1 MGILDDVVINA
12 KTAAEAVGKK
22 AGQIVDVSKLRF
34 NVAELNAEISKR
46 YEALGEYVYENCR
59 EALAE
64 DAESVGKMAEIDE
77 LVNQRNI
84 LTKELVDK
92 QNKVVCPSCGKQS
105 PITASYCSSCGAKLP
120 KEGGIITR
128 YTKGRPL
135 GDRLFPFSSFSS
147 FQLFSAAGAAWACR
161 RWNSSRFRRSLR
173 RTTKKATSPAAS
185 AATASRGIIHRNT
198 LATIFISSSSLQ
210 LFVLGDEKLRR
221 VEVQL
226 LV

>member
-84 LTKELVDK
+84 LTKIT
-92 QNKVVCPSCGKQS
+92 Q
-105 PITASYCSSCGAKLP
+105 PIQ
-120 KEGGIITR
+120 
-128 YTKGRPL
+128 KGRPL
-135 GDRLFPFSSFSS
+135 GDRPFFAPYRSSIFIFSSSFSWERRW
-147 FQLFSAAGAAWACR
+147 AAWACR
-161 RWNSSRFRRSLR
+161 RWNSSLFRRSLW
-173 RTTKKATSPAAS
+173 RTMKKATSPAAS
-185 AATASRGIIHRNT
+185 AATASRGIIHKNT
-198 LATIFISSSSLQ
+198 LATILISSSSLQ

>member
-1 MGILDDVVINA
+1 MDFGLRKGDNSHGNFRRRGHKRQIRGRGC
-12 KTAAEAVGKK
+12 GKK
-22 AGQIVDVSKLRF
+22 AGQIVDVSKLRI

-105 PITASYCSSCGAKLP
+105 PITAP
-120 KEGGIITR
+120 T
-128 YTKGRPL
+128 
-135 GDRLFPFSSFSS
+135 
-147 FQLFSAAGAAWACR
+147 AAAAAP
-161 RWNSSRFRRSLR
+161 S
-173 RTTKKATSPAAS
+173 
-185 AATASRGIIHRNT
+185 
-198 LATIFISSSSLQ
+198 
-210 LFVLGDEKLRR
+210 
-221 VEVQL
+221 
-226 LV
+226 

>member
-1 MGILDDVVINA
+1 MGILDDVVINV

-105 PITASYCSSCGAKLP
+105 PITASYCSSCGAKLTP
-120 KEGGIITR
+120 
-128 YTKGRPL
+128 
-135 GDRLFPFSSFSS
+135 
-147 FQLFSAAGAAWACR
+147 
-161 RWNSSRFRRSLR
+161 
-173 RTTKKATSPAAS
+173 
-185 AATASRGIIHRNT
+185 
-198 LATIFISSSSLQ
+198 
-210 LFVLGDEKLRR
+210 DE
-221 VEVQL
+221 EEAE
-226 LV
+226 